1 MEDVHSLL
9 TDVPPPSGEQKK
21 IIFEMRLVL
30 HISILVH
37 NYYSTY
43 FIDFTLKTL
52 SVSHPVRC
60 FAAPRLRTY
69 SLKIFM
75 LELR

>member
-21 IIFEMRLVL
+21 FTFEMRLFKN
-30 HISILVH
+30 INILVH
-37 NYYSTY
+37 NYYSTNY
-43 FIDFTLKTL
+43 LKGFINVSCFAIPRLKT
-52 SVSHPVRC
+52 H
-60 FAAPRLRTY
+60 
-69 SLKIFM
+69 SLKIFT